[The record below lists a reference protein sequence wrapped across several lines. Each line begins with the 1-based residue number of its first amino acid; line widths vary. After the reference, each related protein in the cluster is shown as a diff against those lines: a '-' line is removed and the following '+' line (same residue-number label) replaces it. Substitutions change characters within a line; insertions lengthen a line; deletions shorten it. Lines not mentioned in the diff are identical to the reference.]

1 MSKRPSEHPP
11 LDPGTLC
18 MGLAAMLGEILSD
31 LTVKVVRR
39 KKVGSA
45 AYAPREGTWIRG
57 VLIGDELT
65 FLLRH
70 RLRERRGRGQELRE
84 PAGELA
90 VEGEGLTSEFREAQG
105 DRARG
110 DVQLPRSTADT
121 RRVHREAKQTVKAH
135 AAFGVV
141 VDD

>member
-1 MSKRPSEHPP
+1 
-11 LDPGTLC
+11 
-18 MGLAAMLGEILSD
+18 
-31 LTVKVVRR
+31 
-39 KKVGSA
+39 
-45 AYAPREGTWIRG
+45 

-70 RLRERRGRGQELRE
+70 RLPERRGRGQELRE

-110 DVQLPRSTADT
+110 DAQLPRSTADT

-141 VDD
+141 VDAESGRAEPAVAQPALKALDTPA